1 MSFDPNKPA
10 QGSPN
15 SSAEMRGQLNGLKDL
30 IDALQSI
37 TAAQVDGV
45 TTLNPGDAATVSL
58 SVIGNT
64 LHFLFG
70 IPQGVTGA
78 QGGPGQDG
86 GPGPVGPQGP
96 PFAQAVVDGVTTLDP
111 GQNATVTVSFDG
123 NNVHFNFS
131 IPRGDQGQQG
141 PIGLP
146 GEVSQTEL
154 NNGLANTL
162 AQTSAN
168 SNAVATLDTPMADP
182 NDEALRQADTA
193 RVRALRRRGGREGET
208 RGTRRQGDR
217 ETGGRAAGSS
227 FVVRASARPPQT
239 GYCEAAKRTPNDKRL

>member
-1 MSFDPNKPA
+1 MPYDPNIPQENTPVDA
-10 QGSPN
+10 VQI
-15 SSAEMRGQLNGLKDL
+15 RGNFNGLKDL

-78 QGGPGQDG
+78 QGGPGNDG

-146 GEVSQTEL
+146 GEVTTAALDTAIGGTSS
-154 NNGLANTL
+154 NT
-162 AQTSAN
+162 
-168 SNAVATLDTPMADP
+168 NAVSTLNTPYADP
-182 NDEALRQADTA
+182 AAEELRQK
-193 RVRALRRRGGREGET
+193 VNELLLALRR
-208 RGTRRQGDR
+208 
-217 ETGGRAAGSS
+217 
-227 FVVRASARPPQT
+227 
-239 GYCEAAKRTPNDKRL
+239 

>member
-1 MSFDPNKPA
+1 MPFDPSYPPTNA
-10 QGSPN
+10 EIE
-15 SSAEMRGQLNGLKDL
+15 SAPLRGNFNGLKDL

-45 TTLNPGDAATVSL
+45 TTLLPGDSATVSL

-78 QGGPGQDG
+78 QGGPGNDG

-131 IPRGDQGQQG
+131 IPRGDPGMQG

-182 NDEALRQADTA
+182 EAEALRQAYNA
-193 RVRALRRRGGREGET
+193 LVLALRR
-208 RGTRRQGDR
+208 
-217 ETGGRAAGSS
+217 
-227 FVVRASARPPQT
+227 
-239 GYCEAAKRTPNDKRL
+239 